1 MTFTLRWFGPDDPV
15 TVGAIRQVPGVD
27 GIVTAL
33 HDVPAGTAWTPAD
46 VRERVRLLAAHGFR
60 WIVAES
66 VPISDAVK
74 LGGPERDEQVDAFGQ
89 SLRALAAEEVRV
101 VCYNFM
107 PVIDW
112 FRSELHAPV
121 GDGSTA
127 MRYRQADV
135 DALDLTAGLPRLAAW
150 NSGFD
155 GAELA
160 RRIARF
166 AERGPEGLRHSLAS
180 FLGDVLP
187 VAEEVGIR
195 LALHTDDPPWP
206 ILGIPRIEGTRD
218 DLRWILELDDS
229 PAHGLT
235 FCTGALGA
243 LPDADLPCMA
253 GEMAGRIHFLH
264 ARNIRHED
272 NRSFLETA
280 HLRSSGD
287 LDLPAV
293 LDQLLAAGFEG
304 PIRPDHGRTLFGE
317 PGLPGYGLADR
328 AIGLGYLQGIVAG
341 RALGHRSR

>member
-15 TVGAIRQVPGVD
+15 TLHAIRQIPGVD

-33 HDVPAGTAWTPAD
+33 HDVPAGTAWTRAA
-46 VRERVRLLAAHGFR
+46 VRERVRLLADHGFR
-60 WIVAES
+60 WTVAES
-66 VPISDAVK
+66 VPIPDAVK
-74 LGGPERDEQVDAFGQ
+74 LEDPDRDEQVDAFRQ
-89 SLRALAAEEVRV
+89 SLRALADAEVRV

-135 DALDLTAGLPRLAAW
+135 DALDLGAGLPRLAAW
-150 NSGFD
+150 NRGFD
-155 GAELA
+155 GPELA

-180 FLGDVLP
+180 FLVDVLP

-195 LALHTDDPPWP
+195 LALHPDDPPWP
-206 ILGIPRIEGTRD
+206 ILGIPRIAGTRD
-218 DLRWILELDDS
+218 DLRWIVKLDDRA
-229 PAHGLT
+229 AHGLT

-243 LPDADLPCMA
+243 MPDANLPGMA
-253 GEMAGRIHFLH
+253 GEMAGRVHFLH
-264 ARNIRHED
+264 ARNIRHEGE
-272 NRSFLETA
+272 RSFLETA
-280 HLRSSGD
+280 HLRRAGD

-293 LDQLLAAGFEG
+293 LDALLAAGFDG

-328 AIGLGYLQGIVAG
+328 AIGLGYLHGIVEG
-341 RALGHRSR
+341 RALRG